1 MFINLT
7 NHPISEWSEE
17 QLNAARQYSDHIMDL
32 KFPNIKPEFSTKMV
46 RKYAEVIVRI
56 ITTTCKSEKPVVH
69 VMGEMTFTYHVVSLL
84 KAQGITCV
92 ASTTER
98 NTIVTPDGMK
108 ISEFKFVQ
116 FREY

>member
-7 NHPISEWSEE
+7 NHPSEKWSEE
-17 QLNAARQYSDHIMDL
+17 QLEAARRYGEIVDMT
-32 KFPNIKPEFSTKMV
+32 FPIIEPTFTKEDVLRFVKVYTEMIKGI
-46 RKYAEVIVRI
+46 R
-56 ITTTCKSEKPVVH
+56 EKQTIVH
-69 VMGEMTFTYHVVSLL
+69 VMGEMTFTCNLVNAL
-84 KAQGITCV
+84 KDLGITSL

-98 NTIVTPDGMK
+98 NTIMTPDGKK

>member
-7 NHPISEWSEE
+7 NHPSEKWSEE
-17 QLNAARQYSDHIMDL
+17 QIKAARSYGEIVDLPFPIIEPTFTKEDVMLLVKECADTIMR
-32 KFPNIKPEFSTKMV
+32 IKDGDT
-46 RKYAEVIVRI
+46 
-56 ITTTCKSEKPVVH
+56 VVH
-69 VMGEMTFTYHVVSLL
+69 VMGEMTFTYNIVNVLKSLNIICL
-84 KAQGITCV
+84 

-98 NTIVTPDGMK
+98 NTIMTPDGKK

>member
-7 NHPISEWSEE
+7 NHPSDRWSEE
-17 QLNAARQYSDHIMDL
+17 QLKAACQYGDIVDLSFPIIEPIFTKEDIMFL
-32 KFPNIKPEFSTKMV
+32 VKECTATILGLMEGNT
-46 RKYAEVIVRI
+46 
-56 ITTTCKSEKPVVH
+56 VVH
-69 VMGEMTFTYHVVSLL
+69 VMGEMTFTYNIVNAL
-84 KAQGITCV
+84 KEKGIMCL

-98 NTIVTPDGMK
+98 NTVMMPDGKK

>member
-7 NHPISEWSEE
+7 NHPSEKWSEE
-17 QLNAARQYSDHIMDL
+17 QLEAARQYGEIVDLSFPIIEPIYTKDDIML
-32 KFPNIKPEFSTKMV
+32 LVRECTEAIMEIKERDT
-46 RKYAEVIVRI
+46 
-56 ITTTCKSEKPVVH
+56 VVH
-69 VMGEMTFTYHVVSLL
+69 VMGEMTFTHNLVNAL
-84 KAQGITCV
+84 KEEGITCL

-98 NTIVTPDGMK
+98 NTIILPDGKK